1 MDKLSTWNLYRQSGD
16 NNLFTR
22 QGHQLAAPLT
32 VGFTRKE
39 ASPSSLVEDQV
50 TRYNVR
56 YSIGH
61 VDANGRALRAKDSIN
76 LEISKAVAADSVKLS
91 AALDELAS
99 YISSPAFKA
108 VVSQTLTLP
117 RDVTATP

>member
-1 MDKLSTWNLYRQSGD
+1 MDKLSNWTLYRHNGD

-22 QGHQLAAPLT
+22 VGHQIAAPLT

-39 ASPSSLVEDQV
+39 ASPSSLPADQV

-61 VDANGRALRAKDSIN
+61 VNADGNPLRAKDSIS
-76 LEISKAVAADSVKLS
+76 LEISKAVAADSVKLN
-91 AALDELAS
+91 AALDELAT
-99 YISSPAFKA
+99 YIASPEFKA
-108 VVSQTLTLP
+108 MVGTTLTLP
-117 RDVTATP
+117 RDVVTP